1 MKILKTIIKT
11 FFILFIICNSRFN
24 SRFVFAD
31 SINNIKVDKSQPL
44 NITSNKVKIIR
55 DKNEI
60 IFIGNVKAVQ
70 DKFTLYSDKMIVKYK
85 EQKNKKMDIES
96 IKTEKN
102 VRFTNDTITATSDEG
117 LYNLKTNIITMK
129 KNIKAT
135 ESGITVFAEEF
146 TYDTITGKTNII
158 GNQKQN
164 ERVLIILDDVENLKK

>member
-11 FFILFIICNSRFN
+11 FFILFIICN

-44 NITSNKVKIIR
+44 NITSDKVKIIR

-102 VRFTNDTITATSDEG
+102 VKFTNDMITATSDEG

>member
-11 FFILFIICNSRFN
+11 FFILFIICN

-44 NITSNKVKIIR
+44 NITSDKVKIIR

-96 IKTEKN
+96 IRTEKN
-102 VRFTNDTITATSDEG
+102 VKFMNDTITATSDEG

-146 TYDTITGKTNII
+146 TYNTITGKTNII

>member
-1 MKILKTIIKT
+1 MKILKTIAKT
-11 FFILFIICNSRFN
+11 FFVLFIICNSK
-24 SRFVFAD
+24 FVFAD
-31 SINNIKVDKSQPL
+31 SISNIKVDKSQPL
-44 NITSNKVKIIR
+44 NITSDKVKIIR

-102 VRFTNDTITATSDEG
+102 VKFMNDAITATSDEG

-146 TYDTITGKTNII
+146 TYNTITGKTNII

-164 ERVLIILDDVENLKK
+164 ERVLIILDNAENLKK

>member
-11 FFILFIICNSRFN
+11 FFILFIICNSRF
-24 SRFVFAD
+24 VFAD
-31 SINNIKVDKSQPL
+31 SINNIKVDKYQPL
-44 NITSNKVKIIR
+44 NITSDKVKIIR
-55 DKNEI
+55 NKNEI

-102 VRFTNDTITATSDEG
+102 VKFTNDTITATSDEG

-146 TYDTITGKTNII
+146 TYNTITGKTNII

>member
-11 FFILFIICNSRFN
+11 FFILFIICNSRF
-24 SRFVFAD
+24 VFAD
-31 SINNIKVDKSQPL
+31 SINNIKVDKYQPL
-44 NITSNKVKIIR
+44 NITSDKVKIIR
-55 DKNEI
+55 NKNEI

-102 VRFTNDTITATSDEG
+102 VKFTNDTITATSDEG

>member
-11 FFILFIICNSRFN
+11 FFILFIICN

-44 NITSNKVKIIR
+44 NITSDKVKIIR

-60 IFIGNVKAVQ
+60 IVIGNVKAVQ

-85 EQKNKKMDIES
+85 EQKNKKMNIES

-102 VRFTNDTITATSDEG
+102 AKSENGIKTEKSTGTNALYVTQRRTKLLTFTTTIATRPATS
-117 LYNLKTNIITMK
+117 
-129 KNIKAT
+129 A
-135 ESGITVFAEEF
+135 A
-146 TYDTITGKTNII
+146 
-158 GNQKQN
+158 
-164 ERVLIILDDVENLKK
+164 R

>member
-11 FFILFIICNSRFN
+11 FFILFVICN

-44 NITSNKVKIIR
+44 NITSDKVKIIR

-96 IKTEKN
+96 IRTEKN
-102 VRFTNDTITATSDEG
+102 VKFMNDTITATSDEG

-146 TYDTITGKTNII
+146 TYNTITGKTNII

>member
-11 FFILFIICNSRFN
+11 FFILFIICNSRF
-24 SRFVFAD
+24 VFAD
-31 SINNIKVDKSQPL
+31 SISNIKVDKSQPL
-44 NITSNKVKIIR
+44 NITSDKVKIIR

-102 VRFTNDTITATSDEG
+102 VKFMNDTITATSDEG

>member
-11 FFILFIICNSRFN
+11 FFILFIICNSRF
-24 SRFVFAD
+24 VFAD
-31 SINNIKVDKSQPL
+31 SISNIKVDKSQPL
-44 NITSNKVKIIR
+44 NITSDKVKIIR

-102 VRFTNDTITATSDEG
+102 VKFMNDTITATSDEG

-146 TYDTITGKTNII
+146 TYNTITGKTNII